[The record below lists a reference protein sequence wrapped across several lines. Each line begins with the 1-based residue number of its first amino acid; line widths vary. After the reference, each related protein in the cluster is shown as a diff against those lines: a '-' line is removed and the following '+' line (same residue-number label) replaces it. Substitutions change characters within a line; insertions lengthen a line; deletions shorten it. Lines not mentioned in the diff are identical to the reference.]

1 MVSKVVFI
9 TNLTAIQTEIR
20 SLLAAR
26 RTYEIAAAAA
36 WQRLH
41 RACESVFGSWRRYVR
56 GPRPDDCLNL
66 RQRAE
71 IFSPRRSARIEAA
84 LLIGS

>member
-36 WQRLH
+36 SASRLRKRLRVVAAIRERG
-41 RACESVFGSWRRYVR
+41 RAPMIV
-56 GPRPDDCLNL
+56 
-66 RQRAE
+66 
-71 IFSPRRSARIEAA
+71 
-84 LLIGS
+84 